1 MRKGYVNG
9 RFIYLPQTKEEC
21 DILNCVDC
29 VLIMSG
35 AWYCGDFLDEE
46 EIKMEEKEENTREW
60 EKEEGE
66 ENTENVKVF
75 FSIEFECGTWRVQ
88 INRVEVTDE
97 CSEMIRVMGATEVI
111 DISEDCSGMYSDLES
126 LGSEDIAVFESYGGA
141 QDYINRIK
149 SAVSSDVKDIKDDF
163 YLFEKTE
170 KKRLGNYFFEV

>member
-1 MRKGYVNG
+1 MRKGYVDG
-9 RFIYLPQTKEEC
+9 RFIYLPQTREEC
-21 DILNCVDC
+21 GTIGCDTC
-29 VLIMSG
+29 VLYKNG
-35 AWYCGDFLDEE
+35 RVVCGDFLDEE
-46 EIKMEEKEENTREW
+46 EIKMEEKEEKIREW

-88 INRVEVTDE
+88 INRVEITDE

-126 LGSEDIAVFESYGGA
+126 LGSEDMAVFESYDEA

-163 YLFEKTE
+163 FLFEKTE